1 MIIADTNVVSQLIRE
16 HGSAK
21 VRAWMIAHADDL
33 WTTTI
38 TLAELAY
45 GIEPIED
52 YDRKMTLTNAVA
64 AFRQQF
70 ARSILEF
77 DIAAADAHG
86 WLQAR
91 AKKTSGRRMPEL
103 DAQIAAIA
111 IARSASVAT
120 RNIRD
125 FENTG
130 LTLINPWE
138 A

>member
-1 MIIADTNVVSQLIRE
+1 MIVADTNVVSQLIRAN
-16 HGSAK
+16 GSEK
-21 VRAWMIAHADDL
+21 VRDWMNANSDDL

-45 GIEPIED
+45 GIELIED

-70 ARSILEF
+70 DRSILEF

-86 WLQAR
+86 WLQAK
-91 AKKTSGRRMPEL
+91 AKRETGHRLPEL

-111 IARSASVAT
+111 MARSASVAT

-125 FENTG
+125 FLPTG
-130 LTLINPWE
+130 LTLIDPWTT
-138 A
+138 

>member
-16 HGSAK
+16 NGSIK
-21 VRAWMIAHADDL
+21 VRDWMIAHADDL

-38 TLAELAY
+38 TMAELAY
-45 GIEPIED
+45 GIELIED
-52 YDRKMTLTNAVA
+52 YDRKMILTNAVA

-70 ARSILEF
+70 DRSILEF

-91 AKKTSGRRMPEL
+91 AKKATGRRMPEL
-103 DAQIAAIA
+103 DALIAAIA
-111 IARSASVAT
+111 MTHSASIAT

-125 FENTG
+125 FETTG

-138 A
+138 T

>member
-1 MIIADTNVVSQLIRE
+1 MIVADTNVVSQLIRAN
-16 HGSAK
+16 GSQQ
-21 VRAWMIAHADDL
+21 VREWMIANADDL

-45 GIEPIED
+45 GIELIQD
-52 YDRKMTLTNAVA
+52 YDRKMALTNAVA

-70 ARSILEF
+70 DRSILEF

-86 WLQAR
+86 WLQAK
-91 AKKTSGRRMPEL
+91 AKRETGRRLPEL

-111 IARSASVAT
+111 MARSASVAT

-125 FENTG
+125 FQATG
-130 LTLINPWE
+130 LKLIDPWNP
-138 A
+138 